1 MLHRPFSRISPPRLV
16 VARLG
21 WKGLLTVVRR
31 RLDVELVRRGLAE
44 SREAAQA
51 MIAAGHVRVAHTVAA
66 KPARRTSTDE
76 PIELVGP
83 PARFVSRGGLKLE
96 AALDA
101 FGLDV
106 EGLRVLDAGASTGGF
121 TDCLLQRGAVTVTCV
136 DVGYG
141 QLHERLRGDPRVT
154 VRERTHIRDCRP
166 DDVGGRV
173 PLVVADLS
181 FISLSSVLDALL
193 GLLDDDGRIV
203 ALVKPQFEAG
213 RAEADR
219 GRGVIRDGAVW
230 RRVLL
235 ALRSDVEA
243 RGAAMMGLMISPI
256 TGAQGNVEFFAL
268 IARPG
273 SESASGSGFVDD
285 EAIDALV
292 DQASHREQP

>member
-1 MLHRPFSRISPPRLV
+1 MVAPA
-16 VARLG
+16 ARLG

-51 MIAAGHVRVAHTVAA
+51 MIAAGHVRVANTVGA

-83 PARFVSRGGLKLE
+83 PARFVSRGGLKLD

-106 EGLRVLDAGASTGGF
+106 EGMRVLDAGASTGGF
-121 TDCLLQRGAVTVTCV
+121 TDCLLQRGAVAVTCV

-141 QLHERLRGDPRVT
+141 QLHERLRGDRRVT
-154 VRERTHIRDCRP
+154 IKERTHIRDCRP

-193 GLLDDDGRIV
+193 GLLDDGGRIV

-230 RRVLL
+230 RRVLI

-243 RGAAMMGLMISPI
+243 RGAAMMGLMISLP
-256 TGAQGNVEFFAL
+256 L
-268 IARPG
+268 P
-273 SESASGSGFVDD
+273 
-285 EAIDALV
+285 
-292 DQASHREQP
+292 

>member
-1 MLHRPFSRISPPRLV
+1 MVAPA
-16 VARLG
+16 ARLG

-51 MIAAGHVRVAHTVAA
+51 MIAAGHVRVANTVGA

-83 PARFVSRGGLKLE
+83 PARFVSRGGLKLD

-106 EGLRVLDAGASTGGF
+106 EGMRVLDAGASTGGF
-121 TDCLLQRGAVTVTCV
+121 TDCLLQRGAVAVTCV

-154 VRERTHIRDCRP
+154 VKERTHIRDCRP

-193 GLLDDDGRIV
+193 GLLDDGGRIV

-230 RRVLL
+230 RRVLI

-268 IARPG
+268 IAVPG
-273 SESASGSGFVDD
+273 AGATVATSLPGAVDD
-285 EAIDALV
+285 DAIDAIV
-292 DQASHREQP
+292 AAATHREES